1 MDYADLE
8 VRILKK
14 DANGYPVE
22 ITFNGEQE
30 FPRGVLSPDLPVLT
44 AGAASGQDGVR
55 MFQWLFSD
63 DALKTA
69 WANARGQKPQR
80 RIRLRI
86 DEGAPELHRIP
97 WELLRDIGEGGVAL
111 DLAAAEATPFSRYI
125 AGAWI
130 PGSPILKRPIRIL
143 VAVAN
148 PSNLAEFG
156 LAAIDPDA
164 ELKLLQDALA
174 GTSKIELVK
183 LEGPCTLEAIDAAL
197 RKGIHILHFVGHGK
211 YADETSVLFLCD
223 AQGKVLRAKD
233 TDIAEMFGR
242 QLVDGGAQADD
253 KLRLVY
259 LSSCQTATRPPTE
272 AFRGL
277 APRLV
282 AAGLPAVLAMQDLVP
297 IKTATEFSR
306 SFYGE
311 LIEHGQVDRASNA
324 ARASV
329 MTARLPGAAIPVLFM
344 RLRSGQLLGN
354 RGMILGDVS
363 DAYWRTL
370 VSKIRRGQCTPI
382 LGPGIAS
389 ELLPTPEELARAIS
403 SGRYPFAD
411 TADLRRV
418 SQFLGTIDNDDMRQR
433 VLNHL
438 TASLRRHLGSS
449 NGTAKIENLSDLQ
462 LDQWNHLSQT
472 FETEIHQQL
481 ASLGLPLYLT
491 TNFDNFL
498 TRALEAKLGGNGKV
512 RREAVVWRIPR
523 EERAILSPPP
533 SADNPV
539 VLHLFG
545 TDQDPTDC
553 EHARL
558 ASLVLTEDD
567 HLDYLARISH
577 DQEIFLPASVNALLA
592 KNTLLFLGYR
602 LEDLDLKVILR
613 GLLTYLALAKYDRM
627 QLAVQ
632 IETETQDASIQREV
646 TDYFQ
651 QSFRQ
656 YFSSKSDVKIYWGS
670 AHQFMADL
678 MVHMQ
683 ESPNG

>member
-55 MFQWLFSD
+55 MFQWLFAD

-86 DEGAPELHRIP
+86 DESAPELHRIP

-148 PSNLAEFG
+148 PSNLADFG

-164 ELKLLQDALA
+164 ELKLLQDAIA
-174 GTSKIELVK
+174 GHAKIELVK
-183 LEGPCTLEAIDAAL
+183 LEGPCTLEAIDEAL

-211 YADETSVLFLCD
+211 YADGTSVLFLCD
-223 AQGKVLRAKD
+223 AQGKVRLAKD

-242 QLVDGGAQADD
+242 RLAGAQADD

-259 LSSCQTATRPPTE
+259 LSSCQTATRAPTE

-282 AAGLPAVLAMQDLVP
+282 TAGLPAVLAMQDLVP

-344 RLRSGQLLGN
+344 RLRSGQLLGK

-363 DAYWRTL
+363 DAHWRTL

-382 LGPGIAS
+382 LGPGVAS
-389 ELLPTPEELARAIS
+389 ELLPTHEDLARALA

-418 SQFLGTIDNDDMRQR
+418 SQFLGTMDPDEMRES
-433 VLNHL
+433 VLGQL
-438 TASLRRHLGSS
+438 TVSLRRNLGSS
-449 NGTAKIENLSDLQ
+449 NGTAKIGRLSDLQ
-462 LDQWNHLSQT
+462 LDQWKRLSQG

-481 ASLGLPLYLT
+481 ATLGLPLYLT

-498 TRALEAKLGGNGKV
+498 TRAIEARLGGKGKV
-512 RREAVVWRIPR
+512 RREPVVWRTSL
-523 EERAILSPPP
+523 EERAVLSPPP
-533 SADNPV
+533 SVDNPV

-545 TDQDPTDC
+545 TDEDP
-553 EHARL
+553 E
-558 ASLVLTEDD
+558 SMVLTEDD
-567 HLDYLARISH
+567 HLDYLAQISH
-577 DQEIFLPASVNALLA
+577 DHEIFLPASVNALLA

-613 GLLTYLALAKYDRM
+613 GLLKYLDLDKYDRM

-632 IETETQDASIQREV
+632 IETENPDASIQREV

-651 QSFRQ
+651 QSFRGC
-656 YFSSKSDVKIYWGS
+656 FRSSKSDVKIYWGS

-683 ESPNG
+683 EAPNG

>member
-1 MDYADLE
+1 ML
-8 VRILKK
+8 
-14 DANGYPVE
+14 
-22 ITFNGEQE
+22 
-30 FPRGVLSPDLPVLT
+30 
-44 AGAASGQDGVR
+44 
-55 MFQWLFSD
+55 FQWLFSD

-69 WANARGQKPQR
+69 WANACGQRPRR

-86 DEGAPELHRIP
+86 DEGAPELHQIP

-111 DLAAAEATPFSRYI
+111 DLAALDATPFSRYI
-125 AGAWI
+125 AGSWV
-130 PGSPILKRPIRIL
+130 PGSPILKRPIRVL

-148 PSNLAEFG
+148 PSNLGDFG
-156 LAAIDPDA
+156 LAVIDPDA
-164 ELKLLQDALA
+164 ELKLLRDAVA
-174 GTSKIELVK
+174 GNAKIELVK

-211 YADETSVLFLCD
+211 YVDGTSVLFLCD
-223 AQGKVLRAKD
+223 AQSKALAVKD
-233 TDIAEMFGR
+233 TDIADMLGR
-242 QLVDGGAQADD
+242 QLVDADAQADD

-259 LSSCQTATRPPTE
+259 LSSCQTATRNPTE

-282 AAGLPAVLAMQDLVP
+282 AAGVPAVLAMQDLVP

-306 SFYGE
+306 TFYRA
-311 LIEHGQVDRASNA
+311 LLEHGQVDRASNA
-324 ARASV
+324 ARASLL
-329 MTARLPGAAIPVLFM
+329 TARLPGAAIPVLFL
-344 RLRSGQLLGN
+344 RVRSGQLLGK
-354 RGMILGDVS
+354 RGTILGDVS
-363 DAYWRTL
+363 DAYWHTL

-382 LGPGIAS
+382 LGPGVAS
-389 ELLPTPEELARAIS
+389 ELLPTSEDLARALS
-403 SGRYPFAD
+403 FGRYPFAD

-418 SQFLGTIDNDDMRQR
+418 SQFLGTMDDGEMRQR
-433 VLNHL
+433 VLDQL
-438 TASLRRHLGSS
+438 TTSLRRNLGPS
-449 NGTAKIENLSDLQ
+449 NGTAKIGSLSDLQ
-462 LDQWNHLSQT
+462 LDQWNHLSQA

-481 ASLGLPLYLT
+481 ASLGLPLYVT

-498 TRALEAKLGGNGKV
+498 TRAIEAKLGGNGKV
-512 RREAVVWRIPR
+512 RREPVVWRIPR
-523 EERAILSPPP
+523 EEREVLNPPP

-545 TDQDPTDC
+545 TDQDP
-553 EHARL
+553 E
-558 ASLVLTEDD
+558 SMVLTEDD

-577 DQEIFLPASVNALLA
+577 DQEIFLPASINALLA

-613 GLLTYLALAKYDRM
+613 GLLTYLALTKYDRM

-632 IETETQDASIQREV
+632 IETEKQDASIQREV

-656 YFSSKSDVKIYWGS
+656 YFSSKSDVKVYWGS

-683 ESPNG
+683 EAPVG

>member
-14 DANGYPVE
+14 DASGYPVE

-44 AGAASGQDGVR
+44 AGEASGQDGVR

-63 DALKTA
+63 NALKTA

-86 DEGAPELHRIP
+86 DEGAPELHPIP
-97 WELLRDIGEGGVAL
+97 WELLRDIADGGVAI

-125 AGAWI
+125 AGSWV

-148 PSNLAEFG
+148 PSNLADFG

-164 ELKLLQDALA
+164 ELKLLQDAVA
-174 GTSKIELVK
+174 GNPKIELVK

-211 YADETSVLFLCD
+211 YAEGTSVLFLCD
-223 AQGKVLRAKD
+223 AQGKVQLAKD

-242 QLVDGGAQADD
+242 QLVDAGAQADD

-259 LSSCQTATRPPTE
+259 LSSCQTATSPPTE

-306 SFYGE
+306 SFYGK
-311 LIEHGQVDRASNA
+311 LIEHGQVDCASNA

-363 DAYWRTL
+363 AAYWRTL

-382 LGPGIAS
+382 LGPGVAS
-389 ELLPTPEELARAIS
+389 ELLPTPEDLARALA
-403 SGRYPFAD
+403 SGGYPFAD

-418 SQFLGTIDNDDMRQR
+418 TQFLGTTDNRDMRDR
-433 VLNHL
+433 VVEQL
-438 TASLRRHLGSS
+438 TASLRRNLGSS
-449 NGTAKIENLSDLQ
+449 NGTLKSLSDLQ
-462 LDQWNHLSQT
+462 LDQWKRLSQA

-498 TRALEAKLGGNGKV
+498 TRAIEARLGGKGEV
-512 RREAVVWRIPR
+512 RRESVGLIQL
-523 EERAILSPPP
+523 EERAVLSPQP

-545 TDQDPTDC
+545 TDQDRDNM
-553 EHARL
+553 
-558 ASLVLTEDD
+558 VLTEDD
-567 HLDYLARISH
+567 HLEYLARISH
-577 DQEIFLPASVNALLA
+577 DHEIFLPASVNALLA
-592 KNTLLFLGYR
+592 RNTLLFLGYR

-613 GLLTYLALAKYDRM
+613 GLLKYLDLDKYDRM

-632 IETETQDASIQREV
+632 IETENQDTSIQREV

-651 QSFRQ
+651 QSFRRC
-656 YFSSKSDVKIYWGS
+656 FSNPKSDVKIYWGS

-678 MVHMQ
+678 MVRMQ
-683 ESPNG
+683 EVPNG

>member
-14 DANGYPVE
+14 DTNGYPVE
-22 ITFNGEQE
+22 ITFNGELE
-30 FPRGVLSPDLPVLT
+30 FPRGVLSPELPVLS
-44 AGAASGQDGVR
+44 AGAGSDQDGV
-55 MFQWLFSD
+55 MLFQWLFCD

-69 WANARGQKPQR
+69 WANARGQRPLR

-86 DEGAPELHRIP
+86 DEGAPELQQVP
-97 WELLRDIGEGGVAL
+97 WELLRDPGEGGVPL
-111 DLAAAEATPFSRYI
+111 DLAALESTPFSRYI
-125 AGAWI
+125 AGSWV
-130 PGSPILKRPIRIL
+130 PGSPILKRPIRVL

-148 PSNLAEFG
+148 PSDLGRYE
-156 LAAIDPDA
+156 LSAIDPDA
-164 ELKLLQDALA
+164 EFKLLQDAVA
-174 GTSKIELVK
+174 SNSKIELVQ
-183 LEGPCTLEAIDAAL
+183 LEGPCTLGAIDAAL
-197 RKGIHILHFVGHGK
+197 RKGIHILHFVGHGN
-211 YADETSVLFLCD
+211 YRGGTSVLFLCD
-223 AQGKVLRAKD
+223 DAGKVKPEQD
-233 TDIAEMFGR
+233 TEIAAMLGR
-242 QLVDGGAQADD
+242 QLLDAGTLADD
-253 KLRLVY
+253 KLRMVY
-259 LSSCQTATRPPTE
+259 LSSCQTATGSSAE

-282 AAGLPAVLAMQDLVP
+282 AAGVPAVLAMQDFVP
-297 IKTATEFSR
+297 VKTATEFSQR
-306 SFYGE
+306 FYGA
-311 LIEHGQVDRASNA
+311 LMEHGQVDRASNA

-329 MTARLPGAAIPVLFM
+329 ISAHLPGHAIPVLFM
-344 RLRSGQLLGN
+344 RLRSGQLFGK
-354 RGMILGDVS
+354 RGTILGDVS

-370 VSKIRRGQCTPI
+370 VGKIRRGQCTPI
-382 LGPGIAS
+382 LGPAITS
-389 ELLPTPEELARAIS
+389 ELLPTSEDLARALS
-403 SGRYPFAD
+403 SDRYPFAD
-411 TADLRRV
+411 ISDLRHV
-418 SQFLGTIDNDDMRQR
+418 SQFLGTMDNDEMRQS
-433 VLNHL
+433 VLDQL
-438 TASLRRHLGSS
+438 TASLNRYLPSS
-449 NGTAKIENLSDLQ
+449 NGSVRVGSLSDLK
-462 LDQWNHLSQT
+462 LDQWKYLSRT
-472 FETEIHQQL
+472 FETDIHQQL

-498 TRALEAKLGGNGKV
+498 TRALEAKLGEGKV
-512 RREAVVWRIPR
+512 RREPVVWKTPR
-523 EERAILSPPP
+523 EEREILNPPP
-533 SADNPV
+533 SAGNPV

-545 TDQDPTDC
+545 TDQEPG
-553 EHARL
+553 
-558 ASLVLTEDD
+558 SMVLTEDD

-613 GLLTYLALAKYDRM
+613 GLLTYLALTKYDRM

-632 IETETQDASIQREV
+632 IETAKQDASIEREV

-678 MVHMQ
+678 MSHMQ

>member
-1 MDYADLE
+1 MNYADLE

-14 DANGYPVE
+14 DTNGYPVE
-22 ITFNGEQE
+22 ITFNGDQE

-44 AGAASGQDGVR
+44 AGAASAQDGVR

-86 DEGAPELHRIP
+86 DEGAPELHQIP
-97 WELLRDIGEGGVAL
+97 WELLRDTGEGVAL
-111 DLAAAEATPFSRYI
+111 DLAASEATPFSRYI
-125 AGAWI
+125 AGPWV
-130 PGSPILKRPIRIL
+130 PGSPILKRPIRVL

-148 PSNLAEFG
+148 PSNLADFG

-164 ELKLLQDALA
+164 ELKLLQDTVA
-174 GTSKIELVK
+174 GNSKIELVK

-211 YADETSVLFLCD
+211 YADGTSVLFLCD
-223 AQGKVLRAKD
+223 AQGKVRLAKD

-242 QLVDGGAQADD
+242 QLVDAGAQADD

-259 LSSCQTATRPPTE
+259 LSSCQTATRSPTE
-272 AFRGL
+272 AFRGI

-282 AAGLPAVLAMQDLVP
+282 DAGVPAVLAMQDLVP

-306 SFYGE
+306 SFYGK
-311 LIEHGQVDRASNA
+311 LVEHGEVDRASNA

-329 MTARLPGAAIPVLFM
+329 MAARLPGSAIPVLFM
-344 RLRSGQLLGN
+344 RLRSGQLLGQ

-363 DAYWRTL
+363 DTYWRTL

-389 ELLPTPEELARAIS
+389 ELLPTPEDLARTLS

-411 TADLRRV
+411 SADLRRV
-418 SQFLGTIDNDDMRQR
+418 SQFLGTIDNDDMRQC
-433 VLNHL
+433 VLDQL
-438 TASLRRHLGSS
+438 TASLRRNLGSS
-449 NGTAKIENLSDLQ
+449 NGTTRIGTLSDLQ
-462 LDQWNHLSQT
+462 LDQWNRLSQT

-481 ASLGLPLYLT
+481 ASLSLPLYLT
-491 TNFDNFL
+491 TSFDNFL
-498 TRALEAKLGGNGKV
+498 TRAIEARLAGSGKV
-512 RREAVVWRIPR
+512 RREPVGWRTPR
-523 EERAILSPPP
+523 EVRAVLNPPP

-545 TDQDPTDC
+545 TDQDP
-553 EHARL
+553 E
-558 ASLVLTEDD
+558 SMVLTEDD

-613 GLLTYLALAKYDRM
+613 GLLTYLALTKYDRM

-632 IETETQDASIQREV
+632 IETEKQDASIQREV

-651 QSFRQ
+651 RSFRQ
-656 YFSSKSDVKIYWGS
+656 YFSSRSDVKIYWGS

-683 ESPNG
+683 GSSDG

>member
-1 MDYADLE
+1 MNQQGVVHQLD
-8 VRILKK
+8 RH
-14 DANGYPVE
+14 
-22 ITFNGEQE
+22 
-30 FPRGVLSPDLPVLT
+30 RG
-44 AGAASGQDGVR
+44 R
-55 MFQWLFSD
+55 
-63 DALKTA
+63 
-69 WANARGQKPQR
+69 
-80 RIRLRI
+80 
-86 DEGAPELHRIP
+86 
-97 WELLRDIGEGGVAL
+97 
-111 DLAAAEATPFSRYI
+111 
-125 AGAWI
+125 
-130 PGSPILKRPIRIL
+130 
-143 VAVAN
+143 
-148 PSNLAEFG
+148 
-156 LAAIDPDA
+156 
-164 ELKLLQDALA
+164 
-174 GTSKIELVK
+174 
-183 LEGPCTLEAIDAAL
+183 
-197 RKGIHILHFVGHGK
+197 
-211 YADETSVLFLCD
+211 
-223 AQGKVLRAKD
+223 
-233 TDIAEMFGR
+233 
-242 QLVDGGAQADD
+242 
-253 KLRLVY
+253 
-259 LSSCQTATRPPTE
+259 
-272 AFRGL
+272 L

-297 IKTATEFSR
+297 INTATEFSR

-329 MTARLPGAAIPVLFM
+329 MTARLPGAAIPALFM
-344 RLRSGQLLGN
+344 RLRSGQLLGK

-382 LGPGIAS
+382 LGPGVAS
-389 ELLPTPEELARAIS
+389 ELLPTHEDLARALA

-418 SQFLGTIDNDDMRQR
+418 SQFLGTMDNDDMRHR
-433 VLNHL
+433 VLDHL

-449 NGTAKIENLSDLQ
+449 NGTAKIGTLSDLQ
-462 LDQWNHLSQT
+462 LDQWNRLSQT

-498 TRALEAKLGGNGKV
+498 MRALEAKLGGNGKV
-512 RREAVVWRIPR
+512 RREPVIWREPR
-523 EERAILSPPP
+523 AERAVLSPPP
-533 SADNPV
+533 AADNPV

-545 TDQDPTDC
+545 TDEPRDALDLEQILD
-553 EHARL
+553 EW
-558 ASLVLTEDD
+558 VLTEDD
-567 HLDYLARISH
+567 HLEYLAQISH
-577 DQEIFLPASVNALLA
+577 DHEIFLPASVNALLA

-613 GLLTYLALAKYDRM
+613 GLLKYLDLDKYDRM

-632 IETETQDASIQREV
+632 IETENPDASIQREV

-651 QSFRQ
+651 QFFRGC
-656 YFSSKSDVKIYWGS
+656 FRSSKSDVKIYWGS